1 LLPAIPEKNGLRT
14 GKDVAVSGFNM
25 IDLISHIRG
34 TTREGEAVETLDL
47 RMNCG
52 GKGENHAITATR
64 LGSQTLML
72 TRERRFHCQ
81 HGG

>member
-1 LLPAIPEKNGLRT
+1 LLPAIPEKTACELAKT
-14 GKDVAVSGFNM
+14 SPFGFNM